1 MGEEFQLITNH
12 KKMLTVKKNKKT
24 KSKKEP
30 VATLTKLKLKVGNE
44 SLSFCIDKIDKTIN
58 LMLKLKEN
66 SAVWQ
71 KT

>member
-24 KSKKEP
+24 KTKKEA

>member
-24 KSKKEP
+24 KSKKEA
-30 VATLTKLKLKVGNE
+30 VATLTKRKLKVGNE

>member
-12 KKMLTVKKNKKT
+12 KKMLTVKKNKKA
-24 KSKKEP
+24 KSKKEA